1 MKSLKTWIQQ
11 LDEASAEDTTFFHE
25 VICAIACS
33 DESATTGAGSIEK
46 GADIFPFFRDKVV
59 IAKGPGAG
67 EGTDITDFAGMK
79 QYKFFDPTTKE
90 YPAGEDPPDGVP
102 ELKSSWATKE
112 HFDKKGMPTRAA
124 DAIAVAKAIKERIGK
139 PTGPVY
145 WTGPTNDSTDFG
157 AADIAYNGQGI
168 SLKFGEGQF
177 KNLTV
182 NQFARA
188 ALGAGKETE
197 LLTELHND
205 VPEKWDDMTSVWLD
219 LIWKSLSAWN
229 VADRKFTKKTG
240 SKRTREEALVEA
252 KRLFGLWKGQTYG
265 SWSKYQAKRISWKD
279 VDVFH
284 DLLFVPKKKKVY
296 NKDDKKGDKDRVKQF
311 RYVCRKI
318 LDQGPTAV
326 RKKWKEYRNEQFT
339 NIFGTYFN
347 DRDETIKENLATI
360 FEKQISVSPKPM
372 IYASKGGKDVRR
384 VPSKDE
390 FDLSIGKITFSY
402 EGKTTGAGY
411 TFILLAQADPTDP
424 AEKIM
429 EITIFFRWKSGGQM
443 VGNPDTSS
451 ESEMYVTDY
460 TDMFPEIAG

>member
-124 DAIAVAKAIKERIGK
+124 DAIAVAKAIKARIGK

-145 WTGPTNDSTDFG
+145 WTGPTNDATDFG

-229 VADRKFTKKTG
+229 VDDRKFTKKTG

-284 DLLFVPKKKKVY
+284 DLLFIPKKKKVY
-296 NKDDKKGDKDRVKQF
+296 DKDDKKGDKDRVKQF

-318 LDQGPTAV
+318 LDQGPPAV
-326 RKKWKEYRNEQFT
+326 RSKWKEFRNHQFT
-339 NIFGTYFN
+339 DIFGTYFN
-347 DRDETIKENLATI
+347 ARDETIKENLQTI
-360 FEKQISVSPKPM
+360 FERQISVSPKPM
-372 IYASKGGKDVRR
+372 IYASKGGKDIRR
-384 VPSKDE
+384 VPSKAE
-390 FDLSIGKITFSY
+390 FDHSIDKISFSY
-402 EGKTTGAGY
+402 EGKMSGAGY

-424 AEKIM
+424 KEKIM

-451 ESEMYVTDY
+451 ESEMYVSDY

>member
-124 DAIAVAKAIKERIGK
+124 DAIAVAKAIKARIGK

-145 WTGPTNDSTDFG
+145 WTGPTNDATDFG

-240 SKRTREEALVEA
+240 SKRTRGEALVEA

-284 DLLFVPKKKKVY
+284 DLLFIPKKKKVY
-296 NKDDKKGDKDRVKQF
+296 DKDDKKGDKDRVKQF

-318 LDQGPTAV
+318 LDQGPPAV
-326 RKKWKEYRNEQFT
+326 RSKWKEFRNQQFT
-339 NIFGTYFN
+339 DIFGTYFN
-347 DRDETIKENLATI
+347 ARDETIKENLQTI
-360 FEKQISVSPKPM
+360 FERQISVSPKPM
-372 IYASKGGKDVRR
+372 IYASKGGKDIRR
-384 VPSKDE
+384 VPSKAE
-390 FDLSIGKITFSY
+390 FDHSIDKISFSY
-402 EGKTTGAGY
+402 EGKMSGAGY

-424 AEKIM
+424 KEKIM

-451 ESEMYVTDY
+451 ESEMYVSDY

>member
-33 DESATTGAGSIEK
+33 DDSATTGAGSIKK

-67 EGTDITDFAGMK
+67 EGTDISKFEGMK
-79 QYKFFDPTTKE
+79 QYKFFDPTVKE
-90 YPAGEDPPDGVP
+90 TPVGEDPST
-102 ELKSSWATKE
+102 ELKSKWATEAHFKE
-112 HFDKKGMPTRAA
+112 KGMPARAA
-124 DAIAVAKAIKERIGK
+124 DAIAVAKAVVERIGK
-139 PTGPVY
+139 PTGAVY

-197 LLTELHND
+197 LLTELHKD
-205 VPEKWDDMTSVWLD
+205 VPEKWNQMTSVWLD
-219 LIWKSLSAWN
+219 LIWKSLNAWIPN
-229 VADRKFTKKTG
+229 KTKTNTPTG
-240 SKRTREEALVEA
+240 VSRDDALTEAI
-252 KRLFGLWKGQTYG
+252 KLFGGWKSQTYG
-265 SWSKYQAKRISWKD
+265 SWDKYQAKRIKWQD
-279 VDVFH
+279 VQVFH
-284 DLLFVPKKKKVY
+284 DLLFVPKKRKVY
-296 NKDDKKGDKDRVKQF
+296 DYHDKKGDKDRVKQF

-318 LDQGPTAV
+318 LDQGPAAV

-339 NIFGTYFN
+339 DIFGTYFN

-372 IYASKGGKDVRR
+372 IYASKGGTDVRR

-451 ESEMYVTDY
+451 ESEMYVSDY

>member
-33 DESATTGAGSIEK
+33 NPGSTGAGSIKK

-67 EGTDITDFAGMK
+67 EGTDITDFEGMK
-79 QYKFFDPTTKE
+79 QYKFFDPTVKE
-90 YPAGEDPPDGVP
+90 TPAGEDPST
-102 ELKSSWATKE
+102 ELKSKWATEDHFKE
-112 HFDKKGMPTRAA
+112 KGMPTRAA
-124 DAIAVAKAIKERIGK
+124 DAIAVAKAVVERIGK

-284 DLLFVPKKKKVY
+284 DLLFIPKKKKVY

-318 LDQGPTAV
+318 LDQGPVAIRRT
-326 RKKWKEYRNEQFT
+326 WKEYRNTQFT

-384 VPSKDE
+384 VPSKAE
-390 FDLSIGKITFSY
+390 FDHSIEKIDFSY

-411 TFILLAQADPTDP
+411 TFILLAQADPADP
-424 AEKIM
+424 KEKIM
-429 EITIFFRWKSGGQM
+429 EITIFFRWKAGGQM

>member
-33 DESATTGAGSIEK
+33 DDSSSTGAGSIEK
-46 GADIFPFFRDKVV
+46 GADIFPVFRDKVV

-102 ELKSSWATKE
+102 EIKSSWATKE
-112 HFDKKGMPTRAA
+112 HFDKKGMPARAA
-124 DAIAVAKAIKERIGK
+124 DAIAVAKAIKARIGN

-229 VADRKFTKKTG
+229 VADRKFTK
-240 SKRTREEALVEA
+240 R
-252 KRLFGLWKGQTYG
+252 QT
-265 SWSKYQAKRISWKD
+265 
-279 VDVFH
+279 
-284 DLLFVPKKKKVY
+284 PKKMEE
-296 NKDDKKGDKDRVKQF
+296 GQ
-311 RYVCRKI
+311 
-318 LDQGPTAV
+318 
-326 RKKWKEYRNEQFT
+326 EQ
-339 NIFGTYFN
+339 
-347 DRDETIKENLATI
+347 RH
-360 FEKQISVSPKPM
+360 
-372 IYASKGGKDVRR
+372 
-384 VPSKDE
+384 
-390 FDLSIGKITFSY
+390 
-402 EGKTTGAGY
+402 
-411 TFILLAQADPTDP
+411 
-424 AEKIM
+424 
-429 EITIFFRWKSGGQM
+429 
-443 VGNPDTSS
+443 
-451 ESEMYVTDY
+451 
-460 TDMFPEIAG
+460 

>member
-1 MKSLKTWIQQ
+1 MKSLKSWIQQ
-11 LDEASAEDTTFFHE
+11 LDEASSEDTTFFHE
-25 VICAIACS
+25 VVCAIACS
-33 DESATTGAGSIEK
+33 NAGSTGAGSIKK

-67 EGTDITDFAGMK
+67 EGTDITDFEGMK
-79 QYKFFDPTTKE
+79 QYKFFDPTVKE
-90 YPAGEDPPDGVP
+90 TPAGEDPST
-102 ELKSSWATKE
+102 ELKSKWATE
-112 HFDKKGMPTRAA
+112 DHFNEKDMPSRVT
-124 DAIAVAKAIKERIGK
+124 DAIAVAKAIVERIGR

-197 LLTELHND
+197 LLTELHDD
-205 VPEKWDDMTSVWLD
+205 VPEKWDDMTSAWLD
-219 LIWKSLSAWN
+219 LIWKSLNNWDVS
-229 VADRKFTKKTG
+229 KFRTKTG
-240 SKRTREEALVEA
+240 TQTGVSRADALVEA
-252 KRLFGLWKGQTYG
+252 KKLVGKWKAETYG
-265 SWSKYQAKRISWKD
+265 SWDKYQKKRISWEE
-279 VDVFH
+279 VQTFH
-284 DLLFVPKKKKVY
+284 DLLYVPKKKKVY
-296 NKDDKKGDKDRVKQF
+296 NKDDRKGDKDRVKQF
-311 RYVCRKI
+311 RYVCRKL

-326 RKKWKEYRNEQFT
+326 RKKWKDERNGRFT
-339 NIFGTYFN
+339 DIFGTYFN

-372 IYASKGGKDVRR
+372 IYASKGGTDVRR
-384 VPSKDE
+384 VPSKAE
-390 FDLSIGKITFSY
+390 FDHSIEKISFSY

-411 TFILLAQADPTDP
+411 TFILLAQADPKDP
-424 AEKIM
+424 QEKIM
-429 EITIFFRWKSGGQM
+429 EITIFFRWKSAGQM
-443 VGNPDTSS
+443 IGNPDTSS

>member
-33 DESATTGAGSIEK
+33 DDSDSTGAGSIKK
-46 GADIFPFFRDKVV
+46 GADIFPFFRDNVV

-102 ELKSSWATKE
+102 ELKSSWATE
-112 HFDKKGMPTRAA
+112 AHFLEKGMPARAA
-124 DAIAVAKAIKERIGK
+124 DAIAVAKAVVKRIGK
-139 PTGPVY
+139 PTGAVY

-205 VPEKWDDMTSVWLD
+205 VPEKWNQMTSVWLD
-219 LIWKSLSAWN
+219 LIWKSLNAWIPN
-229 VADRKFTKKTG
+229 RTKTNTPTG
-240 SKRTREEALVEA
+240 VSRDDALTEAI
-252 KRLFGLWKGQTYG
+252 KLFGSWKSQTYG
-265 SWSKYQAKRISWKD
+265 NWDKYQAKRISWED
-279 VDVFH
+279 VQVFH
-284 DLLFVPKKKKVY
+284 DLLFVPRKKKVY
-296 NKDDKKGDKDRVKQF
+296 DKDDKKGDKDRVKQF

-318 LDQGPTAV
+318 LDQGPAAV

-339 NIFGTYFN
+339 DIFGTYFD

-372 IYASKGGKDVRR
+372 IYASKGGTDVRR
-384 VPSKDE
+384 VPSKAE
-390 FDLSIGKITFSY
+390 FDHSIEKISFSY

-411 TFILLAQADPTDP
+411 TFILLAQADPADP

-429 EITIFFRWKSGGQM
+429 EITIFFRWKSAGQM
-443 VGNPDTSS
+443 IGNPDTSS

>member
-1 MKSLKTWIQQ
+1 MQQ

-33 DESATTGAGSIEK
+33 DDSATTGAGSIKK

-67 EGTDITDFAGMK
+67 EGTDITDLEK
-79 QYKFFDPTTKE
+79 QKFYKFIDPTPKE

-102 ELKSSWATKE
+102 ELKSKWATKE
-112 HFDKKGMPTRAA
+112 HFDNKGMATRAA
-124 DAIAVAKAIKERIGK
+124 DAIAVAKAVKARIGK
-139 PTGPVY
+139 PTGAVY

-197 LLTELHND
+197 LLTELHKD
-205 VPEKWDDMTSVWLD
+205 VPEKWNQMTSVWLD
-219 LIWKSLSAWN
+219 LIWKSLNAWIPN
-229 VADRKFTKKTG
+229 KTKTNTPTG
-240 SKRTREEALVEA
+240 VSRDDALTEAI
-252 KRLFGLWKGQTYG
+252 KLFGGWKSQTYG
-265 SWSKYQAKRISWKD
+265 SWDKYQAKRIKWQD
-279 VDVFH
+279 VQVFH
-284 DLLFVPKKKKVY
+284 DLLFVPKKRKVY
-296 NKDDKKGDKDRVKQF
+296 DYHDKKGDKDRVKQF

-318 LDQGPTAV
+318 LDQGPAAV

-339 NIFGTYFN
+339 DIFGTYFN

-411 TFILLAQADPTDP
+411 TFILLAQADPADP
-424 AEKIM
+424 KEKIM
-429 EITIFFRWKSGGQM
+429 EITIFFRWKAGGQM